1 MTVLSSNLPLTATAN
16 LNNDSANLTI
26 KNFDQYYNT
35 PIEIDNN
42 SMIYITS
49 FFEKRGF
56 SPDSAETIGLII
68 LSQAKKDNV
77 NPSSVMDE
85 IIKLDNVSISGL
97 VGQILNY
104 NRFNTSILGVYVTPS
119 PADEIQRN
127 ILA

>member
-1 MTVLSSNLPLTATAN
+1 MTDIYSNLPLTAQAN
-16 LNNDSANLTI
+16 LNNDSSNLTI
-26 KNFDQYYNT
+26 KNFNQYYNN

-56 SPDSAETIGLII
+56 SPDSAETISLVI

-77 NPSSVMDE
+77 NPSSIMDE
-85 IIKLDNVSISGL
+85 IKTLDNVSISGL

>member
-1 MTVLSSNLPLTATAN
+1 MTATDN
-16 LNNDSANLTI
+16 LNNDSANLTL

>member
-1 MTVLSSNLPLTATAN
+1 MTDLYSNLPLTTKAN
-16 LNNDSANLTI
+16 LDNDSANLTI
-26 KNFDQYYNT
+26 KNFNQYYNN
-35 PIEIDNN
+35 PIDIDNN

-56 SPDSAETIGLII
+56 SPDSAETIALII
-68 LSQAKKDNV
+68 LSQAKRDNV
-77 NPSSVMDE
+77 NPSSIMDE
-85 IIKLDNVSISGL
+85 IKTLDNVSISGL